1 MGITDFIV
9 FPFYLF
15 LFYFIFYL
23 QRKNL
28 KDPVLKKY
36 HKYGFWVKLL
46 GTICFTIFSVYISP
60 GDSKILYHTEG
71 LNIYHLILQDGR
83 NVKWLF
89 TEGKNFD
96 ESLLKNIYNSGY
108 FKSESNYLVTKLV
121 ALLSFI
127 TLGKY
132 LVINMMFSFIAFT
145 GIWKLFLFFY
155 EQYPQHHKKLA
166 IAILYLP
173 TFVFWSS
180 GILKDTL
187 CIAAIGWITYALY
200 GIFWNKKSFI
210 KNVILLLFFSYILAT
225 IKVYILISYIPFFI
239 LFIILKNMQ
248 VIQNKMIKYMIA
260 PLLILVFVF
269 GFGKVL
275 KSFDDELGKYAFK
288 DVTASIKNLNEA
300 FEGQTGIGAES
311 NFSLGAEFDGS
322 VSGLVKIAP
331 IAIATTLFRPFL
343 WESHKLSSLLASL
356 EGLLLMMFTLYVICK
371 AGIISFIK
379 IILNDPL
386 IIYCFLFA
394 FVFAWFVGASTLNFG
409 TLVRYKIPCMP
420 FYLISLFLIYEKVK
434 VRAKAHAVLETVTQR
449 PVPLQLSSQTC

>member
-145 GIWKLFLFFY
+145 GIWKLF
-155 EQYPQHHKKLA
+155 
-166 IAILYLP
+166 
-173 TFVFWSS
+173 
-180 GILKDTL
+180 
-187 CIAAIGWITYALY
+187 
-200 GIFWNKKSFI
+200 
-210 KNVILLLFFSYILAT
+210 
-225 IKVYILISYIPFFI
+225 
-239 LFIILKNMQ
+239 
-248 VIQNKMIKYMIA
+248 
-260 PLLILVFVF
+260 
-269 GFGKVL
+269 
-275 KSFDDELGKYAFK
+275 
-288 DVTASIKNLNEA
+288 
-300 FEGQTGIGAES
+300 
-311 NFSLGAEFDGS
+311 
-322 VSGLVKIAP
+322 
-331 IAIATTLFRPFL
+331 
-343 WESHKLSSLLASL
+343 
-356 EGLLLMMFTLYVICK
+356 
-371 AGIISFIK
+371 
-379 IILNDPL
+379 
-386 IIYCFLFA
+386 
-394 FVFAWFVGASTLNFG
+394 
-409 TLVRYKIPCMP
+409 
-420 FYLISLFLIYEKVK
+420 
-434 VRAKAHAVLETVTQR
+434 
-449 PVPLQLSSQTC
+449 

>member
-1 MGITDFIV
+1 
-9 FPFYLF
+9 
-15 LFYFIFYL
+15 
-23 QRKNL
+23 
-28 KDPVLKKY
+28 
-36 HKYGFWVKLL
+36 
-46 GTICFTIFSVYISP
+46 
-60 GDSKILYHTEG
+60 
-71 LNIYHLILQDGR
+71 
-83 NVKWLF
+83 
-89 TEGKNFD
+89 
-96 ESLLKNIYNSGY
+96 
-108 FKSESNYLVTKLV
+108 
-121 ALLSFI
+121 
-127 TLGKY
+127 
-132 LVINMMFSFIAFT
+132 MFSFIAFT

-300 FEGQTGIGAES
+300 FEGQTIGAES